1 MTYTAPD
8 GYKPDVCVYHDPCA
22 DGFTAAWAVKLRYP
36 DCEMRPGRYEPADG
50 PNVAGK
56 HVLLVDFSYKRPM
69 LERIISEAASVT
81 ILDHHKSAQA
91 DLEPLLAEG
100 VLKGEFDMLRS
111 GAMMA
116 WQFCY
121 PEGVTLPLGL
131 SVDYASGYVPWLVR
145 YVQDR
150 DIWTWKEEH
159 AKEVTCWLNLLPLNF
174 DHWSKACLDLEDADA
189 FDKAVEI
196 GAALTQKLEQDVAT
210 GIRATKRR
218 MIIGGFDV
226 PVANLPHFLA
236 SEAGNAL
243 CQGEPFAAIYYDTGD
258 GRRSFSLRSDNQS
271 PDAVDVSLVAVQ
283 YGGGGHKHA
292 SGFTQGAGWEGEL
305 SNGFVR

>member
-1 MTYTAPD
+1 M
-8 GYKPDVCVYHDPCA
+8 
-22 DGFTAAWAVKLRYP
+22 
-36 DCEMRPGRYEPADG
+36 
-50 PNVAGK
+50 
-56 HVLLVDFSYKRPM
+56 LLVDFSYKRPM
-69 LERIISEAASVT
+69 LERIIAEAASVT

-131 SVDYASGYVPWLVR
+131 SADYASGYVPWLVR

-150 DIWTWKEEH
+150 DIWTWKEDR

-174 DHWSKACLDLEDADA
+174 EHWSKACLDLEDETR
-189 FDKAVEI
+189 FENIVEI
-196 GAALTQKLEQDVAT
+196 GAALLQKLDQDVST
-210 GIRATKRR
+210 GVRATKRR

-236 SEAGNAL
+236 SEAGNVL
-243 CQGEPFAAIYYDTGD
+243 CQGEPFAATYYDTAD
-258 GRRSFSLRSDNQS
+258 GRRSFSLRSDNQNPS
-271 PDAVDVSLVAVQ
+271 SVDVSLVAVQ
-283 YGGGGHKHA
+283 YGGGGHRNA
-292 SGFTQGAGWEGEL
+292 SGFSMRAGWEGEA
-305 SNGFVR
+305 